1 MRWPRTRRADT
12 RAAYTDALISV
23 LTSRAEAAET
33 LPSATGALEAAAG
46 FVSRSFAA
54 AEVEAAPMYAAAL
67 TPDCLALIGRHLI
80 ACGEIVLLIDVHG
93 GELMLLPAQSHDVMG
108 GPDAR
113 TWRYTLTV
121 PGPSEIRTLTAP
133 AEAVV
138 HIQYAR
144 DLSRPWAGFG
154 PIQRAALAG
163 RLSAETVKALA
174 DESAMPRG
182 GFLPL
187 PVGGDDPTVASLKAD
202 IKSLAGEIAT
212 VEAGDWGGAAG
223 GGSASWK
230 VERVGAH
237 PPESLV
243 KLASVATSEIYAAC
257 GLSPSLFDT
266 ADGTSKRE
274 GYRQALFGV
283 IAPLGR
289 IVQAELSRKLETDV
303 RLDWTELR
311 AADVAGRAR
320 AFQSLVGAGMDMTQ
334 AAAASG
340 VLATE

>member
-1 MRWPRTRRADT
+1 M
-12 RAAYTDALISV
+12 
-23 LTSRAEAAET
+23 
-33 LPSATGALEAAAG
+33 
-46 FVSRSFAA
+46 
-54 AEVEAAPMYAAAL
+54 
-67 TPDCLALIGRHLI
+67 
-80 ACGEIVLLIDVHG
+80 
-93 GELMLLPAQSHDVMG
+93 
-108 GPDAR
+108 
-113 TWRYTLTV
+113 
-121 PGPSEIRTLTAP
+121 
-133 AEAVV
+133 

-243 KLASVATSEIYAAC
+243 KLASVATAEVYAAC

-289 IVQAELSRKLETDV
+289 IVQADADPQAGNGRAT
-303 RLDWTELR
+303 RLDRVASGGRGREGAGLPKPR
-311 AADVAGRAR
+311 RGRHGHDAGRRCERSAGERVTMSDTCHLPSCDEPRVTMTLCKYHAERLLAPLALRKPR
-320 AFQSLVGAGMDMTQ
+320 APADAERRE
-334 AAAASG
+334 AA
-340 VLATE
+340 